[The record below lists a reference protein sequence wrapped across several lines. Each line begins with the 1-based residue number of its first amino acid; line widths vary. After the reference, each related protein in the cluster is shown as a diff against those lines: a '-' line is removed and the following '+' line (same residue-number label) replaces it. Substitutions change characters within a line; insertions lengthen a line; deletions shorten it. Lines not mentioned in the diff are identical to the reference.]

1 MEKERWRAVRNFF
14 LQVTTLVPVLH
25 FTEQRILCSLFF
37 FLFSPGH
44 QGRHSQSRLCLLLTY
59 SLHIEGDCSQPTKA
73 SAVCMVQRDLLGDIY
88 FPQNGRS
95 QQFNSP
101 PALAFSQVQELFSA
115 PMFLPEGLL
124 REAEGLRH
132 LHNKM
137 VEKHK

>member
-1 MEKERWRAVRNFF
+1 MEKERWRAVRSFF
-14 LQVTTLVPVLH
+14 LQVTALVPYCISLS
-25 FTEQRILCSLFF
+25 TEYCVPCSSFF
-37 FLFSPGH
+37 FSPGH

-88 FPQNGRS
+88 FPQNGKS